1 MRAISQDVA
10 GGPEVLHLVDL
21 PRPVPGPTEVLVR
34 VHAAGVNPTD
44 AKTRARGKFP
54 IGVPPPFVLGFDVC
68 GTVEE
73 VGEGATLYDPGTRVF
88 GMPRFPYPA
97 SAYAEFV
104 TAPSRHFAR
113 VPDELDDVH
122 AAALPLAGLT
132 AWQAL
137 VDTAGT
143 NPGQRVLIHA
153 AAGGVGHLAVQI
165 AKARGAHVIA
175 TATAAKHPLLRELG
189 ADETLDYRS
198 ADFAQAVS
206 SVDVVLD
213 PVGGETTKRSLE
225 VLNAGG
231 MLVRL
236 PTWTDQDLPTRRH
249 ADEIGVRAVR
259 MLVEPDLGALTAL
272 ARLVQEDK
280 LHVEIDSVFAL
291 TDAAKAHQRID
302 SRRTIGKIVL
312 QV

>member
-213 PVGGETTKRSLE
+213 PVGEKPRSDHSRSSTP
-225 VLNAGG
+225 AACWSGCRPG
-231 MLVRL
+231 R
-236 PTWTDQDLPTRRH
+236 TRICRP
-249 ADEIGVRAVR
+249 AAMQTR
-259 MLVEPDLGALTAL
+259 
-272 ARLVQEDK
+272 
-280 LHVEIDSVFAL
+280 SVFAQCGCSSSQ
-291 TDAAKAHQRID
+291 TSEH
-302 SRRTIGKIVL
+302 SRRWRDWSRKTSCTSKSIASL
-312 QV
+312 P